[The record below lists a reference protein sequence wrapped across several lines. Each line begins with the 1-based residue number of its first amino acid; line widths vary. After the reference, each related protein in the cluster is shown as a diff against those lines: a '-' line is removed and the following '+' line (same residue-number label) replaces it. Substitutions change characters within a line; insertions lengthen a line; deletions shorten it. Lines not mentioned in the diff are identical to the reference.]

1 MISGE
6 DFLLGWIKLHKDAEN
21 APWAVKEHDYDKRE
35 YVYML
40 CEYETE
46 NYTLISK
53 KEISRQEMDRM

>member
-1 MISGE
+1 ME
-6 DFLLGWIKLHKDAEN
+6 KY
-21 APWAVKEHDYDKRE
+21 DYDKRE

-46 NYTLISK
+46 NHTLISK